1 MTKLT
6 VQNIG
11 VAIFIAIGVFVVLN
25 FLLGFPGAVLGSV
38 ILAVALGAKAIRRPH
53 EAQTEYDA

>member
-11 VAIFIAIGVFVVLN
+11 MAALLAIGIFVVLN
-25 FLLGFPGAVLGSV
+25 FLLGFPSAVLGSV
-38 ILAVALGAKAIRRPH
+38 ILAVVLGAKAIGRPH
-53 EAQTEYDA
+53 ETDAE